1 LIERANLHDLLDP
14 EKFAASLDLDQA
26 GFLIMW
32 FKEAGSTSKKFH
44 PLREALE
51 KRVRESP
58 ITRGRGQLVARR
70 FYKERNGQE

>member
-1 LIERANLHDLLDP
+1 MIEKADLHDSLDP
-14 EKFAASLDLDQA
+14 IKFAESLDLDQA

-32 FKEAGSTSKKFH
+32 FKGAGSTNRKFY

-58 ITRGRGQLVARR
+58 INRGRGQIVARR
-70 FYKERNGQE
+70 FYRERNEK